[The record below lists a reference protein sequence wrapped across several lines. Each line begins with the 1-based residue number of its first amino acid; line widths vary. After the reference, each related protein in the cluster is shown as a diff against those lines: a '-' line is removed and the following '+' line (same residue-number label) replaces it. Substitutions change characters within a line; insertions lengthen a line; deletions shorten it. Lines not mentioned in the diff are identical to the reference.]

1 MSAPQLDA
9 IRGCFEGVIPGT
21 VATADLEGTPN
32 CAYVSQVQYVDG
44 QHVALSYQFFNKT
57 RHNLLSTHHALVSVI
72 DPYTAAQYRLRLQYL
87 RTERSGPLF
96 ENMKA
101 KLAGLA
107 SHAGMTDV
115 FTLLGADVFKVHGV
129 ERVPGATLEAPPQ
142 RRNLLS
148 VLRQACERMH
158 AKGDL
163 ELLLTETLACLE
175 SEFGIEHA
183 MALLFDE
190 AGQRLYT
197 LASRGYATSGVG
209 SEIPLGTGVIGVAAR
224 ERTPIRISHA
234 ASEYSYNRAIRNSTM
249 DFGAGTTLE
258 TEIPLPGLADSRSQL
273 AVPLMAADKLIGVLY
288 VESQHDLRFSYDDED
303 ALVTLAAQLGM
314 AIQIMQGQAD
324 SDDEVAASAPA
335 QESVGGEVL
344 IVKHFPENDS
354 VFLGDDYLIKGV
366 AGSIFSV
373 LVRDCIDSGRTEFT
387 NREIRLDARI
397 RLPDVSD
404 NLEARLLLLSR
415 RLIERE
421 APIRIEKTGRGRFSL
436 VTERPLKL
444 VVGVQ

>member
-9 IRGCFEGVIPGT
+9 IRACFEGVIPGT

-32 CAYVSQVQYVDG
+32 LAYVSQVQYVDG

-72 DPYTAAQYRLRLQYL
+72 DPHTAAQYRLRLQYL
-87 RTERSGPLF
+87 RTERAGALF

-129 ERVPGATLEAPPQ
+129 EQVPGATLEAAPA

-158 AKGDL
+158 ANGEL
-163 ELLLTETLACLE
+163 ESLLTDTLARLE
-175 SEFGIEHA
+175 TEFGIEHA

-197 LASRGYATSGVG
+197 LASRGYPASGVG

-249 DFGAGTTLE
+249 DFGSGTALE
-258 TEIPLPGLADSRSQL
+258 TEIPLPGLADPRSQL

-288 VESQHDLRFSYDDED
+288 VESQHDLRFTYDDED

-314 AIQIMQGQAD
+314 AIQIIQAQAD
-324 SDDEVAASAPA
+324 SAEDQAPSQTA
-335 QESVGGEVL
+335 QEAVGGDVL

-366 AGSIFSV
+366 AGSIFAV

-397 RLPDVSD
+397 RLPDISD

-436 VTERPLKL
+436 VTGRPLKL

>member
-9 IRGCFEGVIPGT
+9 IRACFEGVIPGT

-32 CAYVSQVQYVDG
+32 LAYVSQVQYIDAS
-44 QHVALSYQFFNKT
+44 HVALSYQFFNKT
-57 RHNLLSTHHALVSVI
+57 RHNLLSSQHALVSVI
-72 DPYTAAQYRLRLQYL
+72 DPYTAAQYRLRLEFL
-87 RTERSGPLF
+87 RTERAGPLF
-96 ENMKA
+96 ESMKA

-107 SHAGMTDV
+107 SHAGMSDV
-115 FTLLGADVFKVHGV
+115 FTLLGADVFKVHGL

-148 VLRQACERMH
+148 VLRHACERMR
-158 AKGDL
+158 ANGDL

-175 SEFGIEHA
+175 TEFGIEHA
-183 MALLFDE
+183 MALLYDE

-197 LASRGYATSGVG
+197 LASRGYDTSGVG
-209 SEIPLGTGVIGVAAR
+209 SEIPLGDGVIGVAAR
-224 ERTPIRISHA
+224 ERTPIRISHTT
-234 ASEYSYNRAIRNSTM
+234 SEYAYNRAIRNSTV
-249 DFGAGTTLE
+249 DFGFGAALE
-258 TEIPLPGLADSRSQL
+258 TEIPLPGLAESRSQL
-273 AVPLMAADKLIGVLY
+273 AVPVMAAHKLIGVLY
-288 VESQHDLRFSYDDED
+288 VESRHDLRFSYDDED

-314 AIQIMQGQAD
+314 AIQIMQAQAD
-324 SDDEVAASAPA
+324 NAEEVAAARSAPA
-335 QESVGGEVL
+335 AIGGELL

-373 LVRDCIDSGRTEFT
+373 LVRDCIETGRTEFT

-415 RLIERE
+415 RLIERQ
-421 APIRIEKTGRGRFSL
+421 APVRIEKTGRGRFRL

-444 VVGVQ
+444 VVGV